1 MEKKMKD
8 DIMMG
13 FEYDEVDSLKRLVK
27 RYGKVISEQEDL
39 IRKLQA
45 RLDGKQESFDREG
58 MIANLEAAQE
68 YLSDVYHEA
77 CEAGLTEVE
86 SQMSCADSCIGE
98 AISALDDN

>member
-1 MEKKMKD
+1 MKN

-45 RLDGKQESFDREG
+45 RLDGKQESFDREA
-58 MIANLEAAQE
+58 MINNLEMAQQ
-68 YLSDVYHEA
+68 YLSDVYNEA
-77 CEAGLTEVE
+77 CDAGLVQIE
-86 SQMSCADSCIGE
+86 SLMSCADSCVCE
-98 AISALDDN
+98 ALSALDADN

>member
-77 CEAGLTEVE
+77 CEAGLTEIE
-86 SQMSCADSCIGE
+86 SLMSCADSCISE
-98 AISALDDN
+98 ALSALDDH

>member
-1 MEKKMKD
+1 MKN

-27 RYGKVISEQEDL
+27 RYGKLISEQEDL

-45 RLDGKQESFDREG
+45 RLDGKEEVTFDREG
-58 MIANLEAAQE
+58 MIEKLEQAQLL
-68 YLSDVYHEA
+68 LSDVYHEA
-77 CEAGLTEVE
+77 CDAGLTEIE

-98 AISALDDN
+98 AISALDTDN